1 MKQLQTFL
9 FIIAVGAMSCQR
21 SESSSPVMKDRSSE
35 QIQVPISKAQ
45 VALDSLNGLIRED
58 PNNLDVLESRARI
71 YLRQQN
77 LKYAQADVSAILS
90 MDSSRI
96 VALELLGDLGF
107 ATNAMYGLRPY
118 LCPLPTQNGAALSC
132 GY

>member
-1 MKQLQTFL
+1 MKQVQVFT
-9 FIIAVGAMSCQR
+9 FIIALAVASCQT
-21 SESSSPVMKDRSSE
+21 SESPSPANEDQSSE

-77 LKYAQADVSAILS
+77 LKYAKQ
-90 MDSSRI
+90 M
-96 VALELLGDLGF
+96 F
-107 ATNAMYGLRPY
+107 
-118 LCPLPTQNGAALSC
+118 LPFYPWIARV
-132 GY
+132 